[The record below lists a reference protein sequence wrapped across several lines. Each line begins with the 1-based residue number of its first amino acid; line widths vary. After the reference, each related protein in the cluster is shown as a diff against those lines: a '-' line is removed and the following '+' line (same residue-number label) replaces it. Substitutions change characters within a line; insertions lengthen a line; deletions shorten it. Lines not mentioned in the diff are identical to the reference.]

1 MARRLPPYRPGVKL
15 FRLSGEALQWI
26 GSVLICLSSFSVAV
40 LQRGILHLDEDGA
53 LEAVSEA
60 MKPGGEAMGWATAAV
75 FCSLAATLAIPVFCK
90 LLYEGWKHTEDE
102 KRLLLRLVLCAVI
115 SEIPYDLAMSGKIF
129 DWSTQN
135 PVWGLLLAAVVLTIT
150 RRWRMKT
157 TAANCVFRAVIVVA
171 ALSWALLLRVY
182 MGALLILLPVLFCFA
197 AQWKW
202 ITMLGG
208 VLITLVQ
215 FPAPLGML
223 FVHWYDEKLERGSA
237 KLFYIFYPVQLLVFG
252 ILAIAISG

>member
-1 MARRLPPYRPGVKL
+1 MARRLPAYRPDVKM
-15 FRLSGEALQWI
+15 FNISGKALQWI
-26 GSVLICLSSFSVAV
+26 GFVLVCLSSFSVAI

-102 KRLLLRLVLCAVI
+102 KGLLLRLVLCAVI

-135 PVWGLLLAAVVLTIT
+135 PVWGLLLAAVILTVT

-157 TAANCVFRAVIVVA
+157 TATNCTFRAVIVVA

-208 VLITLVQ
+208 ILITLVQ

-223 FVHWYDEKLERGSA
+223 FIHWYDEKQDYCSKILPYCLYPIQ
-237 KLFYIFYPVQLLVFG
+237 LFLFG
-252 ILAIAISG
+252 AIGHFV